1 MIMLCRST
9 IRDKIIPHAVSWFT
23 GEAIQEDEFG
33 DIEDDDE
40 EDDVEEEDDD
50 EEEDDEE
57 EEDDDDDE
65 EDEEESKPKKKVGI
79 LLMWPDFILF
89 IIYYFVFKT
98 DANHYL
104 SYCFGMLLQ
113 SSAGHKVCYLFSCFL
128 HFHYRLPLPLAP
140 FFSSV
145 LSFSLRKEYTLSK
158 MILSFIS
165 LVNCF

>member
-1 MIMLCRST
+1 MLCRST

-40 EDDVEEEDDD
+40 EDDVEEDDDD

-65 EDEEESKPKKKVGI
+65 EDEEESKPKKKVDI

-89 IIYYFVFKT
+89 IILFLK
-98 DANHYL
+98 L
-104 SYCFGMLLQ
+104 MLIIIC
-113 SSAGHKVCYLFSCFL
+113 HI
-128 HFHYRLPLPLAP
+128 
-140 FFSSV
+140 V
-145 LSFSLRKEYTLSK
+145 LGCCCSHQPDTRCVTSFPV
-158 MILSFIS
+158 SFIS
-165 LVNCF
+165 ITDYLSPWTPFFHLSFLFPSEKNIPHPKWSYHSFL

>member
-1 MIMLCRST
+1 MLCRST

-89 IIYYFVFKT
+89 IIYFVFKT

-128 HFHYRLPLPLAP
+128 HFHYRLPLLLAP
-140 FFSSV
+140 LFSSV
-145 LSFSLRKEYTLSK
+145 LSFSLRKEYILSK

>member
-1 MIMLCRST
+1 M
-9 IRDKIIPHAVSWFT
+9 SWFT

-40 EDDVEEEDDD
+40 DDDVEEDDDD

-57 EEDDDDDE
+57 EDDDDDDEE

-89 IIYYFVFKT
+89 IIIIIIFVFKT

-104 SYCFGMLLQ
+104 SYCFGMLRQ

-128 HFHYRLPLPLAP
+128 HFHYRLPLPPAPYIFVCP
-140 FFSSV
+140 FF
-145 LSFSLRKEYTLSK
+145 FPQ
-158 MILSFIS
+158 
-165 LVNCF
+165 